1 MLVKTQLPDYSRDEI
16 TGALVNTNANAYRL
30 YKQQRHN
37 QQTVEGLNEELTS
50 VKSELNELKA
60 LIKTLLEEKNG

>member
-1 MLVKTQLPDYSRDEI
+1 MLVKTQVPDFSRDET

-30 YKQQRHN
+30 YKQQRQN
-37 QQTVEGLNEELTS
+37 QQTVESLNGELTS

>member
-1 MLVKTQLPDYSRDEI
+1 MLVNTQLPDFSRDAT
-16 TGALVNTNANAYRL
+16 TGALVNTNVNAYRL
-30 YKQQRHN
+30 YKQQRQN
-37 QQTVEGLNEELTS
+37 QQTVESLNGELTS